1 MLNRRF
7 LTITIIYIIAL
18 ISIISC
24 GKDRVEPPIKIHNYV
39 GTYLLTDLDWSG
51 VPLDLDEDNVLNNN
65 VLYEFMGLPN
75 YQRAYAEVYEKDGE
89 YIFTFTL
96 PYPIW
101 DYTEHCNDMKSFIF
115 TKTIDISEVNYK
127 HKKGIDIQ
135 TSYKCPKN
143 WNSEDKFLLGIK
155 GISLYLPRENK
166 NEFEIIVRCIMPLY
180 RYRDNK
186 DVPRLDHLCYHFT
199 KIEEKKSSETVIN

>member
-115 TKTIDISEVNYK
+115 TDY
-127 HKKGIDIQ
+127 
-135 TSYKCPKN
+135 
-143 WNSEDKFLLGIK
+143 
-155 GISLYLPRENK
+155 
-166 NEFEIIVRCIMPLY
+166 
-180 RYRDNK
+180 
-186 DVPRLDHLCYHFT
+186 
-199 KIEEKKSSETVIN
+199 